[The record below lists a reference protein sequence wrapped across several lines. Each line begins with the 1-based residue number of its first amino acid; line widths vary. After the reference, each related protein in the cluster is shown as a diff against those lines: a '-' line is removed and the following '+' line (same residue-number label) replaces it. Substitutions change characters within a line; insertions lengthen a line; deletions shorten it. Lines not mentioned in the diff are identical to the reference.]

1 MPEPVELY
9 FRPTPNGMKI
19 AILFEELGLDR
30 VGARE
35 AVGAAYRRHMS

>member
-1 MPEPVELY
+1 MPEPVELH
-9 FRPTPNGMKI
+9 FWPMPNGMKI
-19 AILFEELGLDR
+19 AILFEELELDR